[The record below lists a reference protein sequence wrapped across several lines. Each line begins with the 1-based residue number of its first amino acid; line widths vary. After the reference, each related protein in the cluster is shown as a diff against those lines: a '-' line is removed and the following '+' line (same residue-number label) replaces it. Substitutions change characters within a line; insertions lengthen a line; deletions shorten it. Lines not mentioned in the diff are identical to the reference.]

1 MNAMINI
8 FKVLSDETR
17 LRILLL
23 LNSKT
28 LCVCQLQAI
37 MDEAQPKISKNLGRL
52 RDLGLVTVTK
62 QEKLSFYS
70 LDASSTA
77 LTDILNITFEN
88 LKSDETIMN
97 DMERLNDVDGYIQV
111 KDFAN

>member
-1 MNAMINI
+1 MNAMTNI
-8 FKVLSDETR
+8 FKILSDETR

-37 MDEAQPKISKNLGRL
+37 MDETQPKISKNLGRL

-70 LDASSTA
+70 LDTSNIG
-77 LTDILNITFEN
+77 LTDILNITFDN

-97 DMERLNDVDGYIQV
+97 DIERLNDVDRYIQV